1 MNDFFEKIKFQYI
14 NLSTKK
20 NFKYKI
26 YKSIRKKLNKN
37 DVINL
42 KTKLLDKSQHNF
54 LEKLYSIH
62 DSAHMSTPAI
72 GLMINY
78 ICKNLKKNETFLN
91 IGAYRGFTTICGMIN
106 TVCTV
111 HSVDNFSEFDGP
123 KAKDIFFKNFNL
135 FKGNNHFFH
144 ENDYELFFKS
154 WHDPIKFYIYDA
166 LHSYEQQYKNLIIA
180 RDFFVKDTII
190 YVDDYNVD
198 AVENGTKDF
207 LSKYPNE
214 FEIIKEIKTPFNTHP
229 TYWNGFI
236 LFKKK

>member
-1 MNDFFEKIKFQYI
+1 MNDFFEKIKFKYI
-14 NLSTKK
+14 NLNNKK

-42 KTKLLDKSQHNF
+42 ETKLLDKSQHNF
-54 LEKLYSIH
+54 LDKIYKIH
-62 DSAHMSTPAI
+62 DFAHMSTPAI
-72 GLMINY
+72 GLMINH
-78 ICKNLKKNETFLN
+78 ICKNIKKDEIFLN
-91 IGAYRGFTTICGMIN
+91 IGAYRGFTTVCGMID

-123 KAKDIFFKNFNL
+123 KDIFFKNFNL
-135 FKGNNHFFH
+135 FKGENHFFH
-144 ENDYELFFKS
+144 EKDYELFFKNWNNS
-154 WHDPIKFYIYDA
+154 IKFYIYDA
-166 LHSYEQQYKNLIIA
+166 HHSYEQQYKNLIIA

-190 YVDDYNVD
+190 YIDDYNVD

>member
-1 MNDFFEKIKFQYI
+1 MNNFFEKIKFKYI
-14 NLSTKK
+14 SPSNRK

-42 KTKLLDKSQHNF
+42 ETKLLDKSQHNF
-54 LEKLYSIH
+54 LDKIYTIH
-62 DSAHMSTPAI
+62 DFAHMSTPAI
-72 GLMINY
+72 GLMINH
-78 ICKNLKKNETFLN
+78 ICKNIKKDEIFLN
-91 IGAYRGFTTICGMIN
+91 IGAYRGFTTVCGMID
-106 TVCTV
+106 TACTV

-123 KAKDIFFKNFNL
+123 KDIFFKNFNL
-135 FKGNNHFFH
+135 FKGENHFFH
-144 ENDYELFFKS
+144 EKDYELFFNN
-154 WHDPIKFYIYDA
+154 WNNPIKFYIYDA
-166 LHSYEQQYKNLIIA
+166 HHSYEQQYKNLIIA